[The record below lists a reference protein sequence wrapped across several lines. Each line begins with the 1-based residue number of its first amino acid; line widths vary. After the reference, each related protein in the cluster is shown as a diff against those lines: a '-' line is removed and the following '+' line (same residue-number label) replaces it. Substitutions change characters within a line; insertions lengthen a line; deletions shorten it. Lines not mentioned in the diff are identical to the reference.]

1 MLPWNPWLGLQ
12 MQFDRLK
19 RREFIAFV
27 GGAAAMWPLAA
38 RAQQASSPVVAL
50 LSSGRLPE
58 SLIGIFRQGL
68 AEQGYLE
75 GRNVVIDYRHGD
87 NQYERL
93 AGLAAEFARR
103 QVAVIAALNSPP
115 ALAARAA
122 TTTVP
127 IVFMIPDDP
136 VKLGLAVS
144 LSRPGGNATGV
155 SFLLGD
161 LGPKQL
167 GLLRELVPH
176 AKRIGLMVNPHNAN
190 VEASKK
196 EVVMAASAIGV
207 DLKVVEASD
216 SREIE
221 MAFAALVDNRVDALV
236 VGPDSMFFNRRVQI
250 TTLAARHVLP
260 AIYNAYDYAEAGGL
274 MSYGTSLPEAFR
286 QTGVYAGRI
295 IKGEKPADLPV
306 VQSAK
311 FVFAINLPTAR
322 ALGLNVPPDTAR
334 PRRRGHRVSCS
345 LLHCI
350 CRLLALNRRA
360 NRADE
365 CPVLG
370 VDRKTYT
377 HFELYRF

>member
-1 MLPWNPWLGLQ
+1 MLPRKPWLEQ
-12 MQFDRLK
+12 TMQFDRPN

-27 GGAAAMWPLAA
+27 GGAAVMWPLAG

-75 GRNVVIDYRHGD
+75 GRNVMIDYRHGD
-87 NQYERL
+87 NHYEHL

-115 ALAARAA
+115 ALAAKAA
-122 TTTVP
+122 TTTIPV
-127 IVFMIPDDP
+127 VFMIPDDP
-136 VKLGLAVS
+136 VKLGLVAS

-155 SFLLGD
+155 SFMLSD

-167 GLLRELVPH
+167 GLLRELVPD
-176 AKRIGLMVNPHNAN
+176 AKRIGLLVNPHNAN
-190 VEASKK
+190 VEDLKK
-196 EVVMAASAIGV
+196 EIVMAASAIGV
-207 DLKVVEASD
+207 DLKVVEASE
-216 SREIE
+216 SREIDL
-221 MAFAALVDNRVDALV
+221 AFAALVDNRVGALV
-236 VGPDSMFFNRRVQI
+236 VGTDSLFFNRRVQI

-322 ALGLNVPPDTAR
+322 ALGLNVPPT
-334 PRRRGHRVSCS
+334 
-345 LLHCI
+345 
-350 CRLLALNRRA
+350 LLA
-360 NRADE
+360 RADE
-365 CPVLG
+365 VI
-370 VDRKTYT
+370 
-377 HFELYRF
+377 E

>member
-1 MLPWNPWLGLQ
+1 MNT
-12 MQFDRLK
+12 
-19 RREFIAFV
+19 RRAFITLL
-27 GGAAAMWPLAA
+27 GGAAAWPHAA

-68 AEQGYLE
+68 AEHGYVE

-87 NQYERL
+87 NQYDRL
-93 AGLAAEFARR
+93 AGLVAEFARR

-122 TTTVP
+122 TTTIP

-176 AKRIGLMVNPHNAN
+176 AKRIGLMVNPHNADF
-190 VEASKK
+190 EASKTG
-196 EVVMAASAIGV
+196 VVVAASAIGV
-207 DLKVVEASD
+207 ELKVVEASD

-250 TTLAARHVLP
+250 TTLAACHVLP

-322 ALGLNVPPDTAR
+322 ALGLNVPPT
-334 PRRRGHRVSCS
+334 
-345 LLHCI
+345 
-350 CRLLALNRRA
+350 LLA
-360 NRADE
+360 RADE
-365 CPVLG
+365 VI
-370 VDRKTYT
+370 
-377 HFELYRF
+377 E

>member
-1 MLPWNPWLGLQ
+1 V
-12 MQFDRLK
+12 K
-19 RREFIAFV
+19 RREFITLL

-38 RAQQASSPVVAL
+38 RAQQASIPVVAL

-68 AEQGYLE
+68 ADQGYVE

-93 AGLAAEFARR
+93 AGLATEFARR

-122 TTTVP
+122 TTTIP

-167 GLLRELVPH
+167 GLLRVPH

-190 VEASKK
+190 FEASKT

-250 TTLAARHVLP
+250 TTLAACHVLP

-322 ALGLNVPPDTAR
+322 ALGLNVPPT
-334 PRRRGHRVSCS
+334 
-345 LLHCI
+345 
-350 CRLLALNRRA
+350 LLA
-360 NRADE
+360 RADE
-365 CPVLG
+365 VI
-370 VDRKTYT
+370 
-377 HFELYRF
+377 E

>member
-1 MLPWNPWLGLQ
+1 MI
-12 MQFDRLK
+12 R
-19 RREFIAFV
+19 RREFMTLV
-27 GGAAAMWPLAA
+27 GGTAAWPLVA
-38 RAQQASSPVVAL
+38 RAQQPSSPVVAL

-75 GRNVVIDYRHGD
+75 GRNVVIDYRHVD

-93 AGLAAEFARR
+93 AGLTAEFARR

-122 TTTVP
+122 TTTIP

-136 VKLGLAVS
+136 VKLGLAAS

-155 SFLLGD
+155 SFLLSD

-176 AKRIGLMVNPHNAN
+176 AKRIGLMVNPRNAN
-190 VEASKK
+190 IEASKT

-260 AIYNAYDYAEAGGL
+260 AIYNAYAEAGGL

-322 ALGLNVPPDTAR
+322 ALGLNVPPT
-334 PRRRGHRVSCS
+334 
-345 LLHCI
+345 
-350 CRLLALNRRA
+350 LLA
-360 NRADE
+360 RADE
-365 CPVLG
+365 VI
-370 VDRKTYT
+370 
-377 HFELYRF
+377 E

>member
-1 MLPWNPWLGLQ
+1 
-12 MQFDRLK
+12 MQYAAL
-19 RREFIAFV
+19 ESLA
-27 GGAAAMWPLAA
+27 GAADAIRSIEAA
-38 RAQQASSPVVAL
+38 RVHRVRRRRGSDVAAGGTRAADL
-50 LSSGRLPE
+50 QSSGGPSFL
-58 SLIGIFRQGL
+58 GIFRQGL

-190 VEASKK
+190 VEASKT

-295 IKGEKPADLPV
+295 IKGENPLTCLWC
-306 VQSAK
+306 
-311 FVFAINLPTAR
+311 N
-322 ALGLNVPPDTAR
+322 R
-334 PRRRGHRVSCS
+334 PSS
-345 LLHCI
+345 YLQ
-350 CRLLALNRRA
+350 
-360 NRADE
+360 
-365 CPVLG
+365 
-370 VDRKTYT
+370 
-377 HFELYRF
+377 

>member
-1 MLPWNPWLGLQ
+1 M
-12 MQFDRLK
+12 R
-19 RREFIAFV
+19 RREFMALL
-27 GGAAAMWPLAA
+27 GGAAAWPLAA
-38 RAQQASSPVVAL
+38 RAQQDSSPVVAL
-50 LSSGRLPE
+50 LSSGRLPQ

-68 AEQGYLE
+68 AEQGYVE

-122 TTTVP
+122 TTTIP

-144 LSRPGGNATGV
+144 LS
-155 SFLLGD
+155 
-161 LGPKQL
+161 
-167 GLLRELVPH
+167 RELVPH

-190 VEASKK
+190 VEASKT

-322 ALGLNVPPDTAR
+322 ALGLNVPPT
-334 PRRRGHRVSCS
+334 
-345 LLHCI
+345 
-350 CRLLALNRRA
+350 LLA
-360 NRADE
+360 RADE
-365 CPVLG
+365 VI
-370 VDRKTYT
+370 
-377 HFELYRF
+377 E